1 MTALAGRPRTRVL
14 AWSLA
19 ALAPLVMAGG
29 LVLLGFNARVMSPT
43 RIGVYVFAAVAVVV
57 YAGIGGLIAARIPR
71 NPIGWLLCLTG
82 LALAVSLFLEQYGL
96 RGLATAPGSLPAVRQ
111 ITALGYGTQQVAFV
125 PLIIVLLLFPD
136 GRLPSRLWRPVLWCA
151 IAATTGAGFA
161 QMLQRGTVVT
171 GSLTNALSA
180 AHVSYP
186 NPLGIF
192 PRHGWYSDLL
202 AVAGAITLVSAV
214 LAVVSVFVRRRGAS
228 PELRQQLAWLAYV
241 GVLTFGCVV
250 VLIGYNLATP
260 GGDGLLGTVL
270 FVLVFGTPIF
280 GIPLAC
286 AVAVLRYHLYD
297 LDVVVKRTVVAAL
310 VAATFTAVYVLVV
323 VAVGAVT
330 GRPGG
335 NPLTFVAAALAAVLL
350 QPVRTRAGQLAD
362 RLVYGR
368 RATPYEVLSEFSE
381 QIAGTYSTEDVL
393 PRMARMLAEATGAQ
407 QAEVWL
413 RAAGSEQLE
422 AAWPSANG
430 SAAPATAAAPGAE
443 EPASPEESASHEW
456 HTSQEEPASPEGP
469 PGQTGPSGAEEAGAR
484 AAGAG
489 NGRARSFVVEHHGER
504 LGALRITSS
513 PREPLTPA
521 GERLV
526 RDVAAQAG
534 LVLRNVALIED
545 LRASR
550 QRLVAAADEA
560 RRRLERNLHDGA
572 QQQLVALRITLQLA
586 RQLVADAP
594 GEAAELLAQTEQEA
608 QDALEEL
615 RDLARGI
622 YPPLLADLGL
632 PAALE
637 AQARKAPLPVTV
649 QAEGIGRYPQDVEA
663 AVYFCVLEALQNIA
677 KYAQASAAVV
687 SLGHDGGRLTFTVS
701 DDGRGFD
708 PAAAPTGTGVLGMA
722 DRLAALGGTL
732 RVSSAPGHGTQVT
745 GRVPAA
751 VDTALSLSSPR
762 RDVSGPLPVVRRVA
776 EPEFR
781 LPERDPVA
789 RAHQQSGADPPSV
802 GPGAV
807 GRAEVGQYP
816 VVPHAAQLGVA
827 PRHRHVGEPQIGAG
841 GPADREH
848 RPVPAAGQ
856 HQARQAHGPPR
867 RPQLPGEPVPR
878 RRRPVGQPDAG
889 PGWPQ
894 VVEQAGELARIP
906 RLQRE
911 LQPVDEGLMRQAAV
925 RGPFLE
931 HLDRFV
937 TVRVGHPERRPL
949 RIQGR
954 HGQNDN
960 PREQRPSRVLTAA
973 GRPGSLGGSVP
984 EVRSGC

>member
-1 MTALAGRPRTRVL
+1 MPPAATIGYMTALAGRPGTRVL

-19 ALAPLVMAGG
+19 GLAPLVMAGA
-29 LVLLGFNARVMSPT
+29 LVLLVFNARVMSPT
-43 RIGVYVFAAVAVVV
+43 RIAIYGFAVVAVVV

-71 NPIGWLLCLTG
+71 NPIGWLLCLIG

-111 ITALGYGTQQVAFV
+111 ITALGYGTQNLAIT

-136 GRLPSRLWRPVLWCA
+136 GRLPSRRWRPVLWCA
-151 IAATTGAGFA
+151 IAATAGAGFA
-161 QMLQRGTVVT
+161 QLLQRGTVVA
-171 GSLTNALSA
+171 GSLTNALVA

-192 PRHGWYSDLL
+192 PRHGWYGALL
-202 AVAGAITLVSAV
+202 AVAGAITVASAV
-214 LAVVSVFVRRRGAS
+214 LAVVSVFVRRRGA
-228 PELRQQLAWLAYV
+228 PAELRQQLAWLAYV
-241 GVLTFGCVV
+241 GVLTFGFVV
-250 VLIGYNLATP
+250 VNVGYGLATH
-260 GGDGLLGTVL
+260 GGDTFLGTIL
-270 FVLVFGTPIF
+270 FVFVFGMPIF
-280 GIPLAC
+280 GIPVAC

-297 LDVVVKRTVVAAL
+297 LDVVVKKTVVAAL

-323 VAVGAVT
+323 VAVGAAT

-350 QPVRTRAGQLAD
+350 QPVRTRAGLLAD

-393 PRMARMLAEATGAQ
+393 PQMARMLVEATGAQ
-407 QAEVWL
+407 RAEVWL
-413 RAAGSEQLE
+413 RAAGAERLE
-422 AAWPSANG
+422 AAWPERAG
-430 SAAPATAAAPGAE
+430 PQAMGPE
-443 EPASPEESASHEW
+443 VPASPERPAD
-456 HTSQEEPASPEGP
+456 QEPVGQEGSASPEGRASQERP
-469 PGQTGPSGAEEAGAR
+469 VGPAAAHGVSAEA
-484 AAGAG
+484 AG
-489 NGRARSFVVEHHGER
+489 NGRARAFDVEHQGER

-586 RQLVADAP
+586 RQLMADSP

-632 PAALE
+632 PAALD

-649 QAEGIGRYPQDVEA
+649 QADGVSRYPQDVEA
-663 AVYFCVLEALQNIA
+663 AVYFCVLEALQNVT
-677 KYAQASAAVV
+677 KYAQASAACVT
-687 SLGHDGGRLTFTVS
+687 LGHDDSGLAFTVS

-708 PAAAPTGTGVLGMA
+708 PAAAPAGTGVQGMA

-732 RVSSAPGHGTQVT
+732 HVSSAPGHGTQVT

-751 VDTALSLSSPR
+751 LNLS
-762 RDVSGPLPVVRRVA
+762 V
-776 EPEFR
+776 
-781 LPERDPVA
+781 
-789 RAHQQSGADPPSV
+789 
-802 GPGAV
+802 PGGTPAT
-807 GRAEVGQYP
+807 
-816 VVPHAAQLGVA
+816 LGLFL
-827 PRHRHVGEPQIGAG
+827 AG
-841 GPADREH
+841 
-848 RPVPAAGQ
+848 
-856 HQARQAHGPPR
+856 
-867 RPQLPGEPVPR
+867 
-878 RRRPVGQPDAG
+878 AG
-889 PGWPQ
+889 PGTP
-894 VVEQAGELARIP
+894 AARY
-906 RLQRE
+906 
-911 LQPVDEGLMRQAAV
+911 
-925 RGPFLE
+925 
-931 HLDRFV
+931 
-937 TVRVGHPERRPL
+937 RP
-949 RIQGR
+949 
-954 HGQNDN
+954 
-960 PREQRPSRVLTAA
+960 
-973 GRPGSLGGSVP
+973 LGGSQSLNPTSPNVTRSPARTRKPEPTRHPLAQVP
-984 EVRSGC
+984 LVDPRSASTQSSPAWRSSAWRHDTVMSVSCRSELAARPIVNTVPPQPRGSTRRGSRTVHHAARRSPVNPSHTAAARSGSRARRRAGRRSLSRLASWPAYRACSASSSRCTKVSCDRRPSADPSLSTLIAASRSASDIRSAGRCGSKAAMPQTIALASSVHPGL